1 MSQIKIAP
9 LGFAAGAE
17 VTGVDLSKPLSS
29 ADQTIINQA
38 WLKHLVL
45 VFPGQDLSPE
55 QQIAFSR
62 NFGLLDPQESQAP
75 TTLHPDHREILVL
88 SNKMVNGK
96 KSGTHNSG
104 RNWHTDLTYTPRPAK
119 GAILHCKEKPP
130 VGGDTMW
137 ANLYLAYE
145 TLSPRIQQLLEGL
158 EAIHDVT
165 LIRGLEQRSPDVIA
179 EMKRRNPPMIHP
191 VIRIHPETKRKSY
204 LVGQRV
210 RGFVGMGDDESR
222 HLLDMLNEHA
232 TSPEFVF
239 RHRWRLGDVVMWDN
253 RCTSHV
259 ALGDFDQTQPRVMF
273 RCSLEGEQET
283 GRLFERPQ
291 TDDRA
296 AMVQA
301 VAAVS

>member
-1 MSQIKIAP
+1 MSQIEIVP

-17 VTGVDLSKPLSS
+17 VTGLDLRQPLDA
-29 ADQTIINQA
+29 ADLALIKQA

-55 QQIAFSR
+55 AQIAFSR
-62 NFGLLDPQESQAP
+62 NFGFLDPQESQAP

-88 SNKMVNGK
+88 SNKVVNGK

-191 VIRIHPETKRKSY
+191 VIRVHPETKRKSY

-239 RHRWRLGDVVMWDN
+239 RHRWQLGDVVMWDN

-291 TDDRA
+291 ADDRA

>member
-29 ADQTIINQA
+29 ADQSVINQA

-62 NFGLLDPQESQAP
+62 NFGLLEAP

-191 VIRIHPETKRKSY
+191 VIRIHPKTKRKSY

-232 TSPEFVF
+232 TAPEFVF
-239 RHRWRLGDVVMWDN
+239 RHRWQLGDVVMWDN

>member
-1 MSQIKIAP
+1 MSHIEIAP
-9 LGFAAGAE
+9 MGFAAGAE
-17 VTGVDLSKPLSS
+17 VTGLDLRKPLDP
-29 ADQTIINQA
+29 ADRTMINEA

-45 VFPGQDLSPE
+45 VFPDQDLSPVE
-55 QQIAFSR
+55 QIAFSR
-62 NFGLLDPQESQAP
+62 NFGLLDPQTSQAP
-75 TTLHPDHREILVL
+75 TTLHPDHREILIL

-104 RNWHTDLTYTPRPAK
+104 RNWHTDLTYTPRIAK
-119 GAILHCKEKPP
+119 GAILHCKEKPL

-210 RGFVGMGDDESR
+210 RGFVGMGDDESQ

-239 RHRWRLGDVVMWDN
+239 RHRW
-253 RCTSHV
+253 
-259 ALGDFDQTQPRVMF
+259 
-273 RCSLEGEQET
+273 
-283 GRLFERPQ
+283 
-291 TDDRA
+291 
-296 AMVQA
+296 
-301 VAAVS
+301 